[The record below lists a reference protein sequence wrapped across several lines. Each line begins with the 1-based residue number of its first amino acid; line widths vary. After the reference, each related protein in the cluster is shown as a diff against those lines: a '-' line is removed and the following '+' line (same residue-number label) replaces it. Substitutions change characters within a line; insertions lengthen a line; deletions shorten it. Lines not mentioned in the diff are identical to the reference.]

1 VGLNQ
6 RSAGY
11 LSDMKVPFGFMLG
24 FVSGAYVWSKLTDE
38 QRASIND
45 RIDQFA
51 KTGRTGK
58 IAKTVR
64 SGVGDVADV
73 ATERVT
79 DATETV
85 TDAAA
90 SAISSD
96 GPAAHANA
104 GTN

>member
-1 VGLNQ
+1 
-6 RSAGY
+6 
-11 LSDMKVPFGFMLG
+11 MLG

-38 QRASIND
+38 QRASVND
-45 RIDQFA
+45 KIDQFA

-90 SAISSD
+90 SAISTD